1 MPEEDLASLFSGR
14 NFKRLQVSIQ
24 GGKQFGG
31 SATRKDFPVFPQWG
45 NAFPS
50 SVFIML
56 LNFDDLV
63 KSHQSEWQSKKLS
76 ASGGQGAQIMRSEAY
91 LQVRRNDEV
100 CSAIPLRAGPRLGRG
115 TFYEAI
121 NFLPG

>member
-24 GGKQFGG
+24 GGKRFGG

-50 SVFIML
+50 SVFIMF

-63 KSHQSEWQSKKLS
+63 KSHQSEWQSKKLQM
-76 ASGGQGAQIMRSEAY
+76 QGAQIMRSEAY
-91 LQVRRNDEV
+91 LQVRRNDEG
-100 CSAIPLRAGPRLGRG
+100 CSATPQMDFLRSHQP
-115 TFYEAI
+115 
-121 NFLPG
+121 